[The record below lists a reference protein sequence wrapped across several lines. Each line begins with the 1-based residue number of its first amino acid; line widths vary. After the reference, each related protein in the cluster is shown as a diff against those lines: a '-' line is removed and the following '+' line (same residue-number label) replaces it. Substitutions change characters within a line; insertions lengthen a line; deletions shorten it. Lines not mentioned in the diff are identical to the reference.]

1 MIAQTT
7 PPRVVIVGAG
17 FGGLRAARALAKAPV
32 QVTLIDRKNY
42 HLFQPLLYQ
51 VATAGLS
58 QDEIAYPVRSI
69 FRRQKNFE
77 FRMLEATDFDLAGKR
92 LLTDR
97 GAVDYDYLILA
108 PGGETNYFGMDSLAA
123 NAFGLK
129 DIDEASAIRNHLLQQ
144 FERASL
150 ETAEERRRERLT
162 FVIAGGGPTGVEC
175 SGAISELIHI
185 ALPKDY
191 PRSELDQMQVILLE
205 AADRLLPAMPPELS
219 EATRAVL
226 EKKDVQV
233 RFGAAVAGFDGH
245 RVLLQ
250 DGASIAARTLIWAAG
265 VRAVSLL
272 EKTGLPLGSQQR
284 VKVEPTLQATGHSE
298 VYVIG
303 DAALVVDER
312 GNPLPMIA
320 PVAMQQ
326 ADAVARNI
334 RRQLRGEPQQAF
346 QYRDRGMMA
355 TIGRNQAVAVLGRLK
370 FRGFL
375 AWLVWVVVHIMQ
387 LVGYRNRLLVLI
399 NWAWDYLFYE
409 RAVRLIEPD
418 RCRE

>member
-1 MIAQTT
+1 MNAQTT
-7 PPRVVIVGAG
+7 LPRVVILGAG

-77 FRMLEATDFDLAGKR
+77 FRMLEVTDFDLAGKR

-97 GAVDYDYLILA
+97 GEVTYDYLILA
-108 PGGETNYFGMDSLAA
+108 PGGETNYFGMNSLAA

-150 ETAEERRRERLT
+150 ETDEERRRERLT

-175 SGAISELIHI
+175 SGAISELIHV

-191 PRSELDQMQVILLE
+191 PCAELDQMQVILLE

-219 EATRAVL
+219 EATRVVL
-226 EKKDVQV
+226 EKKGVEV
-233 RFGAAVAGFDGH
+233 RFGTAVAGFDGH
-245 RVLLQ
+245 KVLLQ
-250 DGASIAARTLIWAAG
+250 DGAPIPARTLIWAAG

-272 EKTGLPLGSQQR
+272 EKTGLPLGSQRR
-284 VKVEPTLQATGHSE
+284 VKVEPTLQTPGHPE

-303 DAALVVDER
+303 DAALVVDEG

-326 ADAVARNI
+326 ADAAAQNI
-334 RRQLRGEPQQAF
+334 LRQVRGEPQKAF

-355 TIGRNQAVAVLGRLK
+355 TIGRNQAVAVLGRFK
-370 FRGFL
+370 FRGFP
-375 AWLVWVVVHIMQ
+375 AWLVWLGVHILQ
-387 LVGYRNRLLVLI
+387 LIGFRNRLLVLI